1 MEVFEVERG
10 LQELQAVLN
19 AMAEQLRI
27 QNESIAAK
35 DAQIAAL
42 TEQVAKL
49 TARIDELTHKKNSN
63 NSSKPPSE
71 ERLEKPAPKS
81 LRGKSGKKQ
90 GGQPGHKGTGMK
102 LGREPDDKKE
112 HIPEK
117 CKSCPQFGR
126 CKMKCCDTRYEYET
140 QVETKLI

>member
-1 MEVFEVERG
+1 MEQE
-10 LQELQAVLN
+10 LQELRIAFSAL
-19 AMAEQLRI
+19 AEQLRV
-27 QNESIAAK
+27 QNETMATK

-49 TARIDELTHKKNSN
+49 TAQVNEPTHKKNSN

-71 ERLEKPAPKS
+71 GRLEKPAPKS

-90 GGQPGHKGTGMK
+90 DGQSGHKGSGMK
-102 LGREPDDKKE
+102 LRNSDKTEE

-117 CKSCPQFGR
+117 CKDCPRLGQ
-126 CKMKCCDTRYEYET
+126 CKMKCCNTRNEY
-140 QVETKLI
+140 

>member
-1 MEVFEVERG
+1 MEVFGMEQE
-10 LQELQAVLN
+10 LQELRAVISVLV
-19 AMAEQLRI
+19 EQLRV
-27 QNESIAAK
+27 QNETMAAK

-49 TARIDELTHKKNSN
+49 TARIEELTHKKNSN

-102 LGREPDDKKE
+102 LRNPDKTEE
-112 HIPEK
+112 HIPDK
-117 CKSCPQFGR
+117 CKGCPQFGQ
-126 CKMKCCDTRYEYET
+126 CKMKC
-140 QVETKLI
+140 

>member
-1 MEVFEVERG
+1 VE
-10 LQELQAVLN
+10 LENQELRALINTLIEQIRILN
-19 AMAEQLRI
+19 ET
-27 QNESIAAK
+27 NAAK

-49 TARIDELTHKKNSN
+49 TARIEELTHKKNSK

-71 ERLEKPAPKS
+71 GRLEKPATKS

-102 LGREPDDKKE
+102 LRDPDKTEE

-117 CKSCPQFGR
+117 CKGCPQLG
-126 CKMKCCDTRYEYET
+126 
-140 QVETKLI
+140 